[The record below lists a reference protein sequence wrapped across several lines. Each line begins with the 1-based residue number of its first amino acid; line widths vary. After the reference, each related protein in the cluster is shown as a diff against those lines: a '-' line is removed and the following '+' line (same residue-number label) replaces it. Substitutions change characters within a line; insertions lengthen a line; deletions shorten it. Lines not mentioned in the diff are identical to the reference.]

1 MYPPQMI
8 GVISREYQR
17 AAVEEFFELFKTPW
31 EHCRECE
38 AYDVVI
44 TTDPAVPVP
53 PAKLVIAFGSEG
65 TPLDG
70 RNGVRIRSLEEHGE
84 IEWKGSVIP
93 IYGQLATF
101 ENQPAPFLFT
111 GGDSASHYAG
121 LPGCGFMRVGYD
133 LFDEIRFLLRKGQ
146 PVDRAQVPTLDI
158 HIDMLRNWILERGI
172 PLVEIPPSP
181 YGYDFITC
189 LTHDIDFMG
198 IRDHKFDHTM
208 LGFLYRSL
216 VPKYTRGLDKKTTR
230 EKFFKNLRAVLSLP
244 LVQAGLLP
252 DIWYPLDKY
261 AEVEKELKSTFF
273 FIPFKDRHGTTDG
286 RKPAHYR
293 SARYDVVRFREQI
306 RSLQDG
312 GREVGLHGIDL
323 WRDSRKGREELAVIR
338 GISGKDRIG
347 VRIHWLYFS
356 EETPKCLEEAG
367 VYYDSTLGYNETVG
381 FRSGTTQV
389 FRLPGTSN
397 VFELPL
403 HVQDTTMLYPGR
415 MGVSEPQA
423 IALCGELLGE
433 FRRYGGAFTINWHDR
448 SLAPERNWDSAYL
461 AILGTL
467 REGKTWFAAAGEAV
481 SWFEKRRAC
490 RFDRVAS
497 YGCFPRVRM
506 RKEDEEKGPALTIRV
521 HRPMKSS
528 GGIQGFRNS
537 FVDYPVKI
545 DEEIPVGYWA

>member
-1 MYPPQMI
+1 MI
-8 GVISREYQR
+8 GVISRESQR

-31 EHCRECE
+31 EHCREGG

-65 TPLDG
+65 TPHDG
-70 RNGVRIRSLEEHGE
+70 RNGITIRSREERRNV
-84 IEWKGSVIP
+84 EWEGAMIP
-93 IYGQLATF
+93 VYGQLATF
-101 ENQPAPFLFT
+101 ENQPAPFFST
-111 GGDSASHYAG
+111 GGNSVSHSPG
-121 LPGCGFMRVGYD
+121 LSGCGFLRVGYD
-133 LFDEIRFLLRKGQ
+133 LFDEVRFLLRKGQ

-216 VPKYTRGLDKKTTR
+216 VPKYTRGLDKKTAR
-230 EKFFKNLRAVLSLP
+230 ERFFKNLRAVFSLP

-252 DIWYPLDKY
+252 DFWYPLDKY

-273 FIPFKDRHGTTDG
+273 FIPFEGQAG
-286 RKPAHYR
+286 KPAGGKTARYR
-293 SARYDVVRFREQI
+293 AARYDVGRYREQI
-306 RSLQDG
+306 RSLQDQ

-323 WRDSRKGREELAVIR
+323 WHDPGKGQDEVAVIR
-338 GISGKDRIG
+338 WITGRERVG
-347 VRIHWLYFS
+347 VRMHWLYFS
-356 EETPKCLEEAG
+356 EETPKCLEKAG
-367 VYYDSTLGYNETVG
+367 IYYDSTLGYNETVG

-403 HVQDTTMLYPGR
+403 HVQDTAMLYPGQ
-415 MGVSEPQA
+415 MGVSEPRA
-423 IALCGELLGE
+423 IALCSGLLE
-433 FRRYGGAFTINWHDR
+433 KFERYGGAFTVNWHDR

-461 AILGTL
+461 ALLGQL
-467 REGKTWFAAAGEAV
+467 RERKTWFAAAGDAV
-481 SWFEKRRAC
+481 AWFEKRRNS
-490 RFDRVAS
+490 RFDPVLS
-497 YGCFPRVRM
+497 SGCVPGVRM
-506 RKEDEEKGPALTIRV
+506 RKEVCEKGPALAIRV
-521 HRPMKSS
+521 HRPVRSS

-545 DEEIPVGYWA
+545 DEATAAGYCA

>member
-1 MYPPQMI
+1 MI

-31 EHCRECE
+31 EHCREGG

-65 TPLDG
+65 TPHDG
-70 RNGVRIRSLEEHGE
+70 RNGITIRSREERRD
-84 IEWKGSVIP
+84 IEWKGAILPV
-93 IYGQLATF
+93 YGQLATF
-101 ENQPAPFLFT
+101 ENQPVPFLSA
-111 GGDSASHYAG
+111 GGDSASHYPG
-121 LPGCGFMRVGYD
+121 LSSCGFLRVGYD
-133 LFDEIRFLLRKGQ
+133 LFDEVRFLLRKGQ

-216 VPKYTRGLDKKTTR
+216 VPEYTRGLDKKTAR
-230 EKFFKNLRAVLSLP
+230 ERFFKNLRAVFSLP

-273 FIPFKDRHGTTDG
+273 FIPFKGQAG
-286 RKPAHYR
+286 KPAGGKTARYR
-293 SARYDVVRFREQI
+293 AARYDVRRYREQI
-306 RSLQDG
+306 RSLQDR

-323 WRDSRKGREELAVIR
+323 WHDPGKGRDEVAVIR
-338 GISGKDRIG
+338 GITGTDRVG
-347 VRIHWLYFS
+347 VRMHWLYFS

-367 VYYDSTLGYNETVG
+367 IYYDSTLGYNETVG

-403 HVQDTTMLYPGR
+403 HVQDTAMLYPGQ

-423 IALCGELLGE
+423 IALCNGLLE
-433 FRRYGGAFTINWHDR
+433 KFESYGGAFTVNWHDR

-461 AILGTL
+461 ALLGQL
-467 REGKTWFAAAGEAV
+467 RERKTWFAAAGDAV
-481 SWFEKRRAC
+481 AWFEKRRDS
-490 RFDRVAS
+490 RFDPAS
-497 YGCFPRVRM
+497 SSGCIPRVRM
-506 RKEDEEKGPALTIRV
+506 RKEVCEKGPALAIRV
-521 HRPMKSS
+521 HQPVRSS

-545 DEEIPVGYWA
+545 NEEIAVGYRA